1 MGKWEYENKLHFRVL
16 KWCQMIL
23 AAILVIMK
31 RFVLIING
39 LGMIKKG
46 KKEEDSNQ

>member
-1 MGKWEYENKLHFRVL
+1 
-16 KWCQMIL
+16 MIL

-46 KKEEDSNQ
+46 KKESRKKSVSVH